1 MEQAPQESWFYTQK
15 GQRHGPISF
24 EQLKTMVKQL
34 DLDPLADM
42 VWKHGLPSWKPLGEV
57 MSMFSDSAASVP
69 SASATATKPA
79 EAPKPTPQPTQSL
92 KETPK
97 PVDTSKPAPS
107 QADASKETPPKKKSK
122 MIETV
127 EFAKSPA
134 SAKDLQ
140 PPPGVQRLGYFMF
153 AILLPLL
160 ISGGLPFLLPLA
172 GKAISPQMSGLIT
185 LAVSLILIVVGIII
199 TLMRLTN
206 LSMSRWWYLASFVP
220 ILNLWLGYRCFAC
233 PADYAEHGKMDRAGI
248 ILAILYWLIL
258 VLIVVS
264 MVFGMMVLMNLI
276 ANDPEFK
283 EQLRQL
289 IQQNSGAANPK

>member
-24 EQLKTMVKQL
+24 EQLKAMVKQS

-57 MSMFSDSAASVP
+57 MSMFSDPIASVP

-97 PVDTSKPAPS
+97 PIDTSKPAPN
-107 QADASKETPPKKKSK
+107 QTDAPKETPPKKKSK

-127 EFAKSPA
+127 QFSKSPA

-140 PPPGVQRLGYFMF
+140 TPGVYRPSYFIF

-172 GKAISPQMSGLIT
+172 GAAISPQIGGLIT
-185 LAVSLILIVVGIII
+185 LAASLILIAVGIIF

-233 PADYAEHGKMDRAGI
+233 PAGYAEHGKMDRAGI
-248 ILAILYWLIL
+248 VLAFLYWLIL
-258 VLIVVS
+258 IIIVVG
-264 MVFGMMVLMNLI
+264 MVFGMMVFYNLI

-283 EQLRQL
+283 DQLRQL